1 MYRRILA
8 EERWMVTRLDEFTGT
23 DEWQAKIIR
32 KLNSSSNSRFLAARI
47 GPRIVGALSISGGEH
62 DRLMHRGEIEIFVDS
77 DCRGMGVGR
86 ALMEAAITWA
96 KANPILD
103 KLSLHVFG
111 DNTRAIA
118 LYQRFGFI
126 IEGRM
131 IGAFLETDGSRRDN
145 VAMALFV

>member
-1 MYRRILA
+1 
-8 EERWMVTRLDEFTGT
+8 
-23 DEWQAKIIR
+23 
-32 KLNSSSNSRFLAARI
+32 
-47 GPRIVGALSISGGEH
+47 
-62 DRLMHRGEIEIFVDS
+62 MHRGEIEIFVDS